1 MKTRNLIIVLF
12 MFCCQNGFSQH
23 EIITKLEDF
32 YAKSDL
38 NCYEQKI
45 QQDLNKFDCW
55 LTDTL
60 PLLKNDFFQVPYR
73 PSNIDLRKEKKVFV
87 LAVTLANTENY
98 CFEDNIYDYLII
110 DSLRTFIVVC
120 VDEKMNIKGYTD
132 TSEPGTYVDLKD
144 DFYYY
149 KNKQRKRL
157 RQIIRNINKENP
169 DLILYCHDYFGTFL
183 YIKGNKIYAYN
194 VSRMNKKEFNEDA
207 RECPDINM
215 IRKSNMILCPYKNKY
230 ESDSHP
236 MFYSNTGH
244 TPPNEVRICPPLLE
258 PIK

>member
-12 MFCCQNGFSQH
+12 IFCCQNGFSQH
-23 EIITKLEDF
+23 EIITKLKDF

-87 LAVTLANTENY
+87 LAVALANTENY
-98 CFEDNIYDYLII
+98 RFDDNIYDYLII

-120 VDEKMNIKGYTD
+120 VDEKMNVKGYTD
-132 TSEPGTYVDLKD
+132 TSESGTYVDLKD

-215 IRKSNMILCPYKNKY
+215 IRKSNMILCPYKKNMSQVPILCFIVILAIHHQMKL
-230 ESDSHP
+230 E
-236 MFYSNTGH
+236 F
-244 TPPNEVRICPPLLE
+244 VPLCLNR
-258 PIK
+258 